1 MNGWTLETVRALPAE
16 DYDELIAMLN
26 EEADRQAGD

>member
-1 MNGWTLETVRALPAE
+1 MKGWTLADVRALPAE

-26 EEADRQAGD
+26 DEAERAGD